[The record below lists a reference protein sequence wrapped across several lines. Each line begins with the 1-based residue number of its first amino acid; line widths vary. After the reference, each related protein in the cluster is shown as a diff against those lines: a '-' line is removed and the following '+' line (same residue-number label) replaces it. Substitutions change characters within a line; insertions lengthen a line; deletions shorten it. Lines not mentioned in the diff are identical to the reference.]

1 MRSRI
6 NENIII
12 QKLVDK
18 LSSIGF
24 EVHSHVNLDGLEID
38 VLVLEP
44 QEDRPLAYVYEVKS
58 RPTSKLLKQIS
69 KRINITDYLYVVVP
83 LSLYPWVLKK
93 LDPLVGLV
101 LYMNN
106 DLYVFRKAEFLGKG
120 KKIIEGLQN
129 INNNH
134 KFKL

>member
-6 NENIII
+6 SEGIIV

-24 EVHSHVNLDGLEID
+24 EVHSYVRLNGLEID

-44 QEDRPLAYVYEVKS
+44 QDDRPLAYVYEVKS
-58 RPTSKLLKQIS
+58 RPTPKLLKQIS
-69 KRINITDYLYVVVP
+69 KRIDIADYLYIVVP
-83 LSLYPWVLKK
+83 INLYPWVLKK
-93 LDPLVGLV
+93 LNPFVGLV
-101 LYMNN
+101 LYVNN
-106 DLYVFRKAEFLGKG
+106 DLYVFRRAEFIGRGNKL
-120 KKIIEGLQN
+120 IEEFQN
-129 INNNH
+129 TYNNH

>member
-6 NENIII
+6 NEDVIV

-24 EVHSHVNLDGLEID
+24 EVHSHVRLNGLEID

-69 KRINITDYLYVVVP
+69 KRLDITDYLYIVVP
-83 LSLYPWVLKK
+83 INLYPWVLKK
-93 LDPLVGLV
+93 LDPFVGLV
-101 LYMNN
+101 LYVNN
-106 DLYVFRKAEFLGKG
+106 DLYIFRRAEFLGKG
-120 KKIIEGLQN
+120 NKLVEEFQN
-129 INNNH
+129 TYNNH
-134 KFKL
+134 KFKV